1 MSITDI
7 PKLQSTI
14 SKLFF
19 PFVVSPKLFDFAV
32 VQLDKN
38 FKKFNP
44 QVKPIILPPQ
54 GFFPKVEFDFLS
66 YWCC

>member
-1 MSITDI
+1 M
-7 PKLQSTI
+7 
-14 SKLFF
+14 FF
-19 PFVVSPKLFDFAV
+19 PFAVSPKLFDYAV
-32 VQLDKN
+32 AQLDKN

-54 GFFPKVEFDFLS
+54 GFFPKVEFEFFS